1 MTKKISQRQQR
12 RKFLGLGLGMIS
24 GATGASALL
33 SKRLQA
39 QTNTAT
45 LSVPAWTHSLGKGV
59 ASAPYGLPS
68 PFESEVVRHYLPW
81 MNATRES
88 STSFTPLQDLF
99 GIITP
104 SGLHFERHHAGT
116 PDIDPAQH
124 ALVIHGLVKQ
134 PLKFTLNDLLRYP
147 PTTRIHFIECSG
159 NGALEQREAQLNGVQ
174 FTHGMLSCSEWTGVA
189 LKTLLQE
196 AGIKKSARWLLAEGA
211 DAAALARSFPL
222 HKALDDALI
231 VYAQN
236 GEMLRPEQGYPLRL
250 LLPGFEGVAN
260 VKWLRR
266 LEVGDQPWE
275 TREETSTYTDLLPSG
290 KARQFTFIQ
299 EAKSVITSP
308 CPEKPMQGRGR
319 YCIQGLA
326 WSGEGKVRRVD
337 VSLDGGRNWQTAR
350 LKAPVLDKSLTRFE
364 YDWDW
369 NGQQALLQSR
379 VIDET
384 GYVQPT
390 YRQLRALRGRNS
402 MYHNNAIQT
411 WLVHPSGEVENVQ
424 LD

>member
-1 MTKKISQRQQR
+1 MSKKPAQPQR
-12 RKFLGLGLGMIS
+12 RQFLGLGIAS
-24 GATGASALL
+24 GAGVLL
-33 SKRLQA
+33 PTKLQA
-39 QTNTAT
+39 Q
-45 LSVPAWTHSLGKGV
+45 SQQPALKVEPWNQVLGKGV
-59 ASAPYGLPS
+59 ATAPYGSPS
-68 PFESEVVRHYLPW
+68 PYENQVVRRYLPW
-81 MNATRES
+81 MNATRAS
-88 STSFTPLQDLF
+88 SVSFTPLQDLF

-116 PDIDPAQH
+116 PDIDPARH

-134 PLKFTLNDLLRYP
+134 PLRFSLNDLLRYP
-147 PTTRIHFIECSG
+147 PTTRIHFIECAG
-159 NGALEQREAQLNGVQ
+159 NGALEQRGAQVNGVQ
-174 FTHGMLSCSEWTGVA
+174 FTHGMLSCSEWTGVP

-196 AGIKKSARWLLAEGA
+196 AGVKSGARWLLAEGA

-222 HKALDDALI
+222 QKALDDALI

-250 LLPGFEGVAN
+250 LLPGFEGVGN

-266 LEVGDQPWE
+266 IEVGDKPWE
-275 TREETSTYTDLLPSG
+275 TREETDTYTDLLPSG
-290 KARQFTFIQ
+290 KARQYTFIQ

-326 WSGEGKVRRVD
+326 WSGEGKVKRVD
-337 VSLDGGRNWQTAR
+337 VSTDGGRNWQTAR
-350 LKAPVLDKSLTRFE
+350 LTGPILNKALTRFE
-364 YDWDW
+364 YDWQW
-369 NGQQALLQSR
+369 NGQSALLQSR

-390 YRQLRALRGRNS
+390 YQQLRAVRGVNS

-411 WLVHPSGEVENVQ
+411 WQVKPSGEVENVQ